1 MSARTA
7 ETAAVGDAAGAR
19 TRRSVRR
26 SLRRLG
32 NVAIVLGL
40 LTLLWAFWTWRWG
53 DPLTG
58 AVTAYEQRQLG
69 REYDAIVRTYAATT
83 PAPGPAERDASGRET
98 LPLAVAARRY
108 RLARAEGE
116 PIARLRIPRLGV
128 DVVVV
133 NGTGSGEL
141 RRGPGRD
148 LRSAMPGERR
158 RVYVA
163 GHRTTFGAPFAH
175 IDELRRGDRVILR
188 LPYAIVTYA
197 VVGHRIVDD
206 ADLTVLRSRGRE
218 ELLLQACHPR
228 FSASQRYIVFARP
241 VAMRRTSS

>member
-1 MSARTA
+1 VSVRTA
-7 ETAAVGDAAGAR
+7 ETAAVTAAAP
-19 TRRSVRR
+19 VRR
-26 SLRRLG
+26 VARRVLRWVG
-32 NVAIVLGL
+32 NVSVVLGL
-40 LTLLWAFWTWRWG
+40 LALVWAFWTWRWG

-69 REYDAIVRTYAATT
+69 REYEAIARSYAA
-83 PAPGPAERDASGRET
+83 PAAPSAAHAGARTEDV
-98 LPLAVAARRY
+98 PLAAAARRY
-108 RLARAEGE
+108 RLVRRDGD
-116 PIARLRIPRLGV
+116 PVGRLRIPRLGL

-133 NGTGSGEL
+133 NGTDAGDL

-148 LRSAMPGERR
+148 LRTAMPGERQ

-163 GHRTTFGAPFAH
+163 GHRTTFGAPFAN
-175 IDELRRGDRVILR
+175 IDVLRPGDRLVFT
-188 LPYAIVTYA
+188 LPYATFTYA

-206 ADLTVLRSRGRE
+206 GDLDVLRSRGRE

-241 VAMRRTSS
+241 VAVRRVRA